1 MSICRYAV
9 GSKRFDELNLLLHV
23 AVAGGALCGLV
34 AFALMAVVVY
44 VPVLAAAVLDP
55 SAVSN
60 KALSGECAL
69 IPTTEQLLEN
79 ANMYWLL
86 ITASWFPKFILNGLY
101 GFLAGT
107 GSTTAYLAPLVPPL
121 ALCPPR

>member
-1 MSICRYAV
+1 MPGLPVPLRSMSICRYAV

-60 KALSGECAL
+60 KALIDGGCAL

-79 ANMYWLL
+79 ANMYWR
-86 ITASWFPKFILNGLY
+86 AHHGLVVPQV
-101 GFLAGT
+101 
-107 GSTTAYLAPLVPPL
+107 YLEWAVRL
-121 ALCPPR
+121 PRRDG